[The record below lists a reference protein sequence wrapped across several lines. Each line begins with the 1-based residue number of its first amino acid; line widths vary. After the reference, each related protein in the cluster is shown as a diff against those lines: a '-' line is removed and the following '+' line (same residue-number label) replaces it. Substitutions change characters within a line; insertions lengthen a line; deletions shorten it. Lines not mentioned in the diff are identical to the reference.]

1 MSFARDVSQGVSVPE
16 MRAPVA
22 SQSTMGDIAQL
33 ATAGANIYKMIK
45 GQEAAEAQKKADL
58 AVDDAVFRYSE
69 MLEDY
74 KATGKPINSQVMNQI
89 ENKVLSGI
97 TTGPTDKL
105 RVKEGI
111 AGYHGTDF
119 AKAMVG
125 ADLDVDKQTREEF
138 RSREGW
144 VQAQA
149 MTNAGYSPSVVFDD
163 LSDKERSQVLNHAN
177 QIELKA
183 QKQEADKKDL
193 MVAPNA
199 AKLAKYN
206 KSYIGNIWEQLTSGA
221 GAWLASAQETGE
233 LDKQSFTQLRAN
245 ATQLIDTMI
254 GGLNSVHGEVLKA
267 NPNMSQEDLGRM
279 DAILKRDVTIL
290 ERYKNVW
297 TNMEDDL
304 LKANIELLA
313 DFKARQGLE
322 AAEALPVLTALAEA
336 VPDQTLS
343 AMLTKSLY
351 ESKGRK
357 SLEASV
363 GKELSEY
370 AGILS
375 TGLDVDV
382 SALANGK
389 LSMDALL
396 RISKGEEFVSL
407 SPEEMS
413 LELTKEWN
421 WIETMLS
428 DPSMVQKFKGSEVM
442 ADKFGLAAI
451 RVLKSADEL
460 GGKED
465 IARASTLL
473 GSDSFKAYVNQVMPD
488 PEAAVLSNYVASSV
502 AFNSEDKVVKNP
514 SLKYNSETGKFI
526 STSGDVDP
534 STYQG
539 AARASDK
546 AAADRLNK
554 QWSNAIDVLVES
566 NPELKGNRLKASRY
580 LASMLPED
588 QIEGDFRYSD
598 YFKDKEEQDSHVKAI
613 QTGVTLADLQEM
625 ADKTKIRKDQFKALE
640 EAITARKEAEQELQL
655 MRTLDGPAF
664 EQWRKDR
671 LAEEEELKNAGTTNT
686 DAQSSSQTGGGIS
699 GKK

>member
-22 SQSTMGDIAQL
+22 SQSTIGDIAQL
-33 ATAGANIYKMIK
+33 ATAGAEIYKMVK
-45 GQEAAEAQKKADL
+45 GQEAAAAQKKADL

-111 AGYHGTDF
+111 AIYHGTDF

-138 RSREGW
+138 RSRDGW

-149 MTNAGYSPSVVFDD
+149 MANAGYGPSVVFDD

-183 QKQEADKKDL
+183 QKLEADKKDL
-193 MVAPNA
+193 LVAPNA
-199 AKLAKYN
+199 TKFANYTQ
-206 KSYIGNIWEQLTSGA
+206 SYTGNLLEQVTSNASVWLTSTLEA
-221 GAWLASAQETGE
+221 GE
-233 LDKQSFTQLRAN
+233 LDKKSFTELRAGT
-245 ATQLIDTMI
+245 TQLIDTMI
-254 GGLNSVHGEVLKA
+254 GGLNSAYSEAVAA
-267 NPNMSQEDLGRM
+267 NPNMSKDDLARM
-279 DAILKRDVTIL
+279 DVILKGEIAKL
-290 ERYKNVW
+290 EKYKSAW

-304 LKANIELLA
+304 LKTNIELLA

-322 AAEALPVLTALAEA
+322 AADALPALTALAEV
-336 VPDQTLS
+336 VPAQLLNT
-343 AMLTKSLY
+343 MLTKSLF

-357 SLEASV
+357 SLEAQV
-363 GKELSEY
+363 GKELSQY
-370 AGILS
+370 AGVLS
-375 TGLDVDV
+375 AGLDVDV

-428 DPSMVQKFKGSEVM
+428 DPNMVQKFKGSEVM

-451 RVLKSADEL
+451 RILKNADEL
-460 GGKED
+460 NGKED

-488 PEAAVLSNYVASSV
+488 TEAAVLSNYVASSV

-514 SLKYNSETGKFI
+514 NLKYNSETGKFI

-546 AAADRLNK
+546 AAADRLNR
-554 QWSNAIDVLVES
+554 QWNNAIDVLVVS
-566 NPELKGNRLKASRY
+566 NPELKGDRLKASRY

-598 YFKDKEEQDSHVKAI
+598 YFKDKEEQANHVKAV

-625 ADKTKIRKDQFKALE
+625 ADKTKVREDLFKSME
-640 EAITARKEAEQELQL
+640 EAVSARKKAEQELQL
-655 MRTLDGPAF
+655 IRTLDGPAF

-671 LAEEEELKNAGTTNT
+671 LAEEEELKNARTTNT
-686 DAQSSSQTGGGIS
+686 DS
-699 GKK
+699 